1 MKSYRTKP
9 HRILLV
15 YPEIPQNTFWSY
27 SYSLPF
33 INKKSATAPLGLIT
47 LASLFPPQFEL
58 KLIDMNVESL
68 RDKDLKWADAV
79 FISAM
84 IVQKE
89 SFNNVIERSKQYALI
104 VVAGGP
110 YPTSSWAEIKGVDH
124 FVLGEA
130 EDIFTNLLLDLENG
144 VAKVKYQA
152 KTRPDLSR
160 TLVPRF
166 DLLKMNAYGSIS
178 VQYSRGCPFKCEFCD
193 IWKVYGNKPRLKSAS
208 NLISELDTIYALG
221 WRGAIFLV
229 DDNFI
234 GNKHRLK
241 KELML
246 PLIAWQKERKYPF
259 RFFTEASI
267 NLSDD
272 DDLLRSM
279 QLSGFNEVFIG
290 LETPCAKSLLETGK
304 TQNLKSDIPDAVAKI
319 QSYGME
325 VMGGFILGF
334 DNDPDDI
341 FNRMCTFINELA
353 IPTAMVG
360 LLIALPGTQLYQRL
374 EKEGRII
381 KSTSGNNTHCLETN
395 FITRMDESQLIKGY
409 QKVLATI
416 YDKQLKSYFD
426 RCNRMLDNIG
436 KQPFFNR
443 DVHWKEIKMGIKSLT
458 RQPFTS
464 YGYQYLKFLGRNLL
478 KKNKN
483 FAETVRMGILGH
495 HLHTITRQT
504 LTIRH

>member
-1 MKSYRTKP
+1 MKSYITKP
-9 HRILLV
+9 QRILLV

-33 INKKSATAPLGLIT
+33 INKKSSTAPLGLIT

-79 FISAM
+79 FISTM

-89 SFNNVIERSKQYALI
+89 SFNNVIERCKQYALI

-110 YPTSSWAEIKGVDH
+110 YPTSSWAEIEGVDH

-130 EDIFTNLLLDLENG
+130 EDIFTNFLLDLENG

-152 KTRPDLSR
+152 KNRPDLSS
-160 TLVPRF
+160 TLIPRF
-166 DLLKMNAYGSIS
+166 DLLKIEAYGAMSI
-178 VQYSRGCPFKCEFCD
+178 QYSRGCPFKCDFCD
-193 IWKVYGNKPRLKSAS
+193 IWKVYGNIPRLKSAA
-208 NLISELDTIYALG
+208 NLISELDTLYALG
-221 WRGAIFLV
+221 WRGAVFLV

-246 PLIAWQKERKYPF
+246 PLIAWQKERQYPF

-290 LETPCAKSLLETGK
+290 LETPCAQSLLETGK
-304 TQNLKSDIPDAVAKI
+304 TQNLKGDIPAAVAKI

-341 FNRMCTFINELA
+341 FTRMCTFINELA

-360 LLIALPGTQLYQRL
+360 LLIALPGTQLYHRL
-374 EKEGRII
+374 EREGRII

-416 YDKQLKSYFD
+416 YDKRLKSYFD

-436 KQPFFNR
+436 EQPFFNR
-443 DVHWKEIKMGIKSLT
+443 DVHWKEIKMAIKSLT

-464 YGYQYLKFLGRNLL
+464 YGYQYLKFLGCNLL

-483 FAETVRMGILGH
+483 FAEAVRMGIIGH
-495 HLHTITRQT
+495 HFHTITIQT
-504 LTIRH
+504 LKIKY

>member
-1 MKSYRTKP
+1 MKPVRTKP
-9 HRILLV
+9 QRILLI

-33 INKKSATAPLGLIT
+33 INKKSSIAPLGLIT
-47 LASLFPPQFEL
+47 LASLFPPQYEL
-58 KLIDMNVESL
+58 KLIDMNVKAL
-68 RDKDLKWADAV
+68 KDKDLKWADAV

-89 SFNNVIERSKQYALI
+89 SFINVVERCKQYALI

-110 YPTSSWAEIKGVDH
+110 YPTSSCEEINGVDH

-130 EDIFTNLLLDLENG
+130 ENIFANFLLDLENG
-144 VAKVKYQA
+144 VASAKYQA
-152 KTRPDLSR
+152 KNRPDLTH
-160 TLVPRF
+160 TLIPRF
-166 DLLKMNAYGSIS
+166 DLLKMNSYGSMS

-208 NLISELDTIYALG
+208 NLISELDTLYALG
-221 WRGAIFLV
+221 WQGAVFLV

-234 GNKHRLK
+234 GNKRRLK
-241 KELML
+241 EELML
-246 PLIAWQKERKYPF
+246 PLIAWQKEREYPF

-267 NLSDD
+267 NLADD
-272 DDLLRSM
+272 DELLRYM

-290 LETPCAKSLLETGK
+290 IETPSEQSLRETGK
-304 TQNLKSDIPDAVAKI
+304 IQNLKNDIPTAVAKI

-334 DNDPDDI
+334 DSDPDDI

-353 IPTAMVG
+353 IPVAMVG
-360 LLIALPGTQLYQRL
+360 ILIALPGTQLYHRL
-374 EKEGRII
+374 EREGRII

-395 FITRMDESQLIKGY
+395 FITHMDEIQLIEGY
-409 QKVLATI
+409 RKVLATI
-416 YDKQLKSYFD
+416 YDNRLKSYFD
-426 RCNRMLDNIG
+426 RCNRLLDNIG
-436 KQPFFNR
+436 EQPLFNR
-443 DVHWKEIKMGIKSLT
+443 KVHWKEIKMGIKSLAC
-458 RQPFTS
+458 QPFTS
-464 YGYQYLKFLGRNLL
+464 YGYQYLKFLGHNLL

-483 FAETVRMGILGH
+483 FAEAVRMGILGH

-504 LTIRH
+504 LNLKY